1 VSFVDNVLEK
11 EIEIISLKSNQS
23 INESNLM
30 VVPFISMNKTKIKI
44 LERSW
49 MSNGTERS
57 IKVVGSAEHGCPT
70 IAELDVLL
78 GLFRILMKN
87 VGFQYEYNRS
97 TGKVNL
103 PKVINFTY
111 QELASELGYKVYGGA
126 LKKKL
131 ENSVKCLNEATIY
144 SNFGLRDAEIGDYII
159 DYNKMESFRILGEYK
174 SYSYSRKKKQGEKIG
189 NAKQVKEQQS
199 IEISNFFFNSI
210 CNNYF
215 KIYNYGNY
223 IKLSKGLSKKL
234 YLLLNQWSHGYEK
247 YLTYPTLYD
256 MLGLDVKT
264 SQKEYYY
271 NRLIKDAL
279 DELVEIKFIQNYEI
293 KKTEGVILIFNEN
306 KRKQSKYLD
315 KYNSQEEIITRLQ
328 SIGLSLEEWTKY
340 YRLDNQDYV
349 KALLRYVDYR
359 ENVKKDIKNILD
371 FTRDGLKKENY
382 EVGEFMD

>member
-1 VSFVDNVLEK
+1 
-11 EIEIISLKSNQS
+11 
-23 INESNLM
+23 M